1 MLNGKCSYMFI
12 NVPHAEFSIMIFTL
26 PHFITLLLES
36 VGGDS
41 SSGRVMRIAMYY
53 LSKWSSS
60 QGLQHEAAEVSAHC
74 AAARV
79 Q

>member
-1 MLNGKCSYMFI
+1 
-12 NVPHAEFSIMIFTL
+12 MIFML

-41 SSGRVMRIAMYY
+41 SSGRVMRIAMYC

-60 QGLQHEAAEVSAHC
+60 QGLQHEAAEVPEINDTRMQTAFIN
-74 AAARV
+74 AAPW
-79 Q
+79 